1 MPELPAAT
9 AAQLAAQLAELG
21 ETFQRSLPQRVGEVE
36 LALRAL
42 GEDWDQAALRELADA
57 THRLAGAAGTF
68 GHPVLGATA
77 LRMEEL
83 TRRLARIFLK
93 GPDGKRPVYGHD
105 ARMQTDAHFRDHLQF
120 YEYFHGDTGRGVG
133 ASHQT
138 GWTALIAKLL
148 QPRRPTG

>member
-83 TRRLARIFLK
+83 TRRLDADPAARGHAARAAF
-93 GPDGKRPVYGHD
+93 DGLLVELRAAATATPPLMSSSRTPCTLAAIPSRSPHRPEG
-105 ARMQTDAHFRDHLQF
+105 
-120 YEYFHGDTGRGVG
+120 
-133 ASHQT
+133 
-138 GWTALIAKLL
+138 
-148 QPRRPTG
+148 